1 MIVSYI
7 CNYIHFNPIMKC
19 LKNKHWINSTEKVF
33 KREVAFV
40 DNTDDAI
47 AEISIVDEDKDGP
60 AITLLGDK
68 KVCL

>member
-1 MIVSYI
+1 
-7 CNYIHFNPIMKC
+7 MKC

-33 KREVAFV
+33 KREVTFV
-40 DNTDDAI
+40 DDTGDAK

-68 KVCL
+68 KVCF